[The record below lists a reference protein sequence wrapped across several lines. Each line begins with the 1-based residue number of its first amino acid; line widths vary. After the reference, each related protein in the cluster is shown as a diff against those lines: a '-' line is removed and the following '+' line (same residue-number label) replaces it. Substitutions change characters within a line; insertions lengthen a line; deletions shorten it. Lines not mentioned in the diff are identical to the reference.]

1 MTGRPRRTALVTGTS
16 TGIGVVLCRHLL
28 QSGYEVLALARR
40 DTPIEHPHLKIV
52 RVDLAD
58 RAATAQVARE
68 LAAQHAITT
77 VVHNAGVIRPALLA
91 EVKLE
96 DLSTLTELHLASAI
110 TLVQAALPAMRAER
124 FGRIVLL
131 SSRGALGLATR
142 SAYSAT
148 KAGLIGMARTW
159 ALELAAGGITV
170 NVVAPGPIRGTEMF
184 HEVVP
189 AESER
194 ERKLAEAIP
203 VKRLG
208 TPEDVART
216 VDFFV
221 APENSFVTG
230 QVLYVCGGA
239 SVGTVLI

>member
-1 MTGRPRRTALVTGTS
+1 MHEPGTALVTGTS
-16 TGIGVVLCRHLL
+16 TGIGRVICEHLL
-28 QSGYEVLALARR
+28 ASGFEVLALARR
-40 DTPIEHPHLKIV
+40 PTDIAHPRLHSLS
-52 RVDLAD
+52 VDLAD
-58 RAATAQVARE
+58 RAATALAARE
-68 LAAQHAITT
+68 LAQRFVITT
-77 VVHNAGVIRPALLA
+77 VVHNAGIIRPALLA
-91 EVKLE
+91 DVQLD
-96 DLSTLTELHLASAI
+96 DLDTLTELHLGSAI
-110 TLVQAALPAMRAER
+110 TLVQAALPAMRAAC

-148 KAGLIGMARTW
+148 KAGMIGMARTW
-159 ALELAAGGITV
+159 ALELAPEGITV

-184 HEVVP
+184 RDVVP

-208 TPEDVART
+208 TAEDVARA

-221 APENSFVTG
+221 EPGNSFVTG

-239 SVGTVLI
+239 SVGSVTI